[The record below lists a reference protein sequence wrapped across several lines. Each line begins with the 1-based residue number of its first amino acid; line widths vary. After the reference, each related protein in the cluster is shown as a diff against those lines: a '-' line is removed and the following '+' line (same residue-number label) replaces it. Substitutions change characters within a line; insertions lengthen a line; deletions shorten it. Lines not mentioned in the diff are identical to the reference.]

1 MRFQILSPL
10 RASVIQVARLMER
23 KLAIGLIAFVLAAY
37 LVSGIRYAAY
47 KPVVSNNYLWAV
59 YHVHSTISDGLGSPA
74 EIASQARKAR
84 VALII
89 LTDHGN
95 PNRAA
100 SAFRFTMNGV
110 AIVGGSEVKLPDGRL
125 TFFGA
130 AENPGLSLASS
141 APQAIDQTR
150 LSGAFPI
157 ISYSEDS
164 LYGWRYWESDLN
176 PDGIEISNLFSS
188 LRALSIF
195 RGFRLAIYY
204 PFSPYYFLK
213 SISFP
218 AQSLSRW
225 DEFLARRKTW
235 GLVAADAH
243 GGFHIGKWL
252 AVPVPS
258 YAASFSLAGLGI
270 AEKYASEPEVAIRNG
285 DFFNCIRGAGEPLL
299 FDFFASAGTLKFS
312 SGSAAPDGASLHV
325 VVRTANQPVR
335 LVLLRDGAIAR
346 QVQADSLDVLR
357 PEAGVYRVEVYLVDH
372 PLLPATVPWIVSNP
386 IFIGNGPDFPVP
398 QSPSS
403 NSMKA
408 PRARNDSSA
417 RVDAIAIR

>member
-1 MRFQILSPL
+1 
-10 RASVIQVARLMER
+10 MER
-23 KLAIGLIAFVLAAY
+23 KLVSGLIALVLTAY
-37 LVSGIRYAAY
+37 LISGIRYAAY
-47 KPVVSNNYLWAV
+47 RPVVSNNYLWAV
-59 YHVHSTISDGLGSPA
+59 YHVHSTISDGLGSVA

-84 VALII
+84 VALIV

-95 PNRAA
+95 PHRAA
-100 SAFRFTMNGV
+100 SAFRLTVDGV

-125 TFFGA
+125 TFFGS

-141 APQAIDQTR
+141 APLAIDQAR

-164 LYGWRYWESDLN
+164 PYGWRYWESDLN

-188 LRALSIF
+188 LRTLNVF
-195 RGFRLAIYY
+195 RGFLLAIYY
-204 PFSPYYFLK
+204 PFSPYYFVK

-235 GLVAADAH
+235 GLIAADAH

-258 YAASFSLAGLGI
+258 YAATFSLTGLGI
-270 AEKYASEPEVAIRNG
+270 ARKYGSEPEVAIRSG
-285 DFFNCIRGAGEPLL
+285 DFFNCVRGAGEPLL

-346 QVQADSLDVLR
+346 QVQADSLDVLGT
-357 PEAGVYRVEVYLVDH
+357 EAGVYRVEVYLEHH

-386 IFIGNGPDFPVP
+386 IFIGNGPDFPHP
-398 QSPSS
+398 LPPIS
-403 NSMKA
+403 NPMKA
-408 PRARNDSSA
+408 PRTRNDSSA

>member
-1 MRFQILSPL
+1 
-10 RASVIQVARLMER
+10 MER
-23 KLAIGLIAFVLAAY
+23 ELVIGLIALVLAAY
-37 LVSGIRYAAY
+37 LVSGICYAAY
-47 KPVVSNNYLWAV
+47 RPVVSNKYLWAV
-59 YHVHSTISDGLGSPA
+59 YHVHSTISDGLGSVA

-100 SAFRFTMNGV
+100 SAFRLTVNGV

-141 APQAIDQTR
+141 GPQAIDKTR

-188 LRALSIF
+188 LRGLSVFGGFLLAL
-195 RGFRLAIYY
+195 YY

-235 GLVAADAH
+235 GLSQRMHTADSTSPN
-243 GGFHIGKWL
+243 GL
-252 AVPVPS
+252 R
-258 YAASFSLAGLGI
+258 YLSLRMRRL
-270 AEKYASEPEVAIRNG
+270 
-285 DFFNCIRGAGEPLL
+285 FLL
-299 FDFFASAGTLKFS
+299 
-312 SGSAAPDGASLHV
+312 PDWASLGNMLQNRRSRFV
-325 VVRTANQPVR
+325 MVIFS
-335 LVLLRDGAIAR
+335 IAF
-346 QVQADSLDVLR
+346 
-357 PEAGVYRVEVYLVDH
+357 EERVNH
-372 PLLPATVPWIVSNP
+372 FFSISSPPPAL
-386 IFIGNGPDFPVP
+386 
-398 QSPSS
+398 
-403 NSMKA
+403 
-408 PRARNDSSA
+408 
-417 RVDAIAIR
+417 

>member
-1 MRFQILSPL
+1 
-10 RASVIQVARLMER
+10 MER
-23 KLAIGLIAFVLAAY
+23 ELVIGLIALVLAAY

-47 KPVVSNNYLWAV
+47 RPVVSNKYLWAV
-59 YHVHSTISDGLGSPA
+59 YHVHSTISDGLGSVA

-89 LTDHGN
+89 LTDHGY

-100 SAFRFTMNGV
+100 SAFRLTVNKV

-130 AENPGLSLASS
+130 AKNPGLSLASS
-141 APQAIDQTR
+141 GPQAIDQTR

-188 LRALSIF
+188 LRALSVF
-195 RGFRLAIYY
+195 GGFLLALFY

-235 GLVAADAH
+235 GLIAADAH
-243 GGFHIGKWL
+243 GGFHIAKWL

-270 AEKYASEPEVAIRNG
+270 ARKYASEPEVAIRNG

-312 SGSAAPDGASLHV
+312 SGSAAPDGASLHL
-325 VVRTANQPVR
+325 VVRTSNQPVR

-346 QVQADSLDVLR
+346 QVQADRLDVLGT
-357 PEAGVYRVEVYLVDH
+357 EAGVYRVEVYLVDH
-372 PLLPATVPWIVSNP
+372 PLLPATVPWIASNP
-386 IFIGNGPDFPVP
+386 IFIGKIPDFPLP
-398 QSPSS
+398 LPPS
-403 NSMKA
+403 
-408 PRARNDSSA
+408 
-417 RVDAIAIR
+417 IASGGNGEIE